1 MTDGSI
7 YGNSTTNP
15 SPGYRLARNA
25 LVLTA
30 LCLILWAAGA
40 VVLMWFAGLLIAV
53 ALRAVSRFV
62 QRATRLG
69 GTASLTVTVLS
80 FLALCVGAALVLG
93 PRVAEQ
99 MDAVYGEVTA
109 SAGQLASNL
118 ERYEWGRWLLD
129 RIASLDSESTNQGP
143 AILSRAAEAAG
154 GLVSAGANAFAFVII
169 SSAIGVYL
177 AAGFSGYV
185 NGLIRLVRPD
195 KRRRIR
201 EAFDVSLIALE
212 GWMRGIVVSMTV
224 LGVCSYIGLSLLGI
238 PLAMALALL
247 TAALTFIPNFGP
259 FISVIPPVLL
269 ALGDNPMTAVY
280 VIAFYIVLQ
289 NAEGLVITPLVQ
301 RRTAAIPPPLL
312 LGVQVL
318 MGALLGFLGLLFAAP
333 LCAFAIVWVKLL
345 YLEGRLKEHVE
356 VAGHTSRC

>member
-1 MTDGSI
+1 
-7 YGNSTTNP
+7 
-15 SPGYRLARNA
+15 
-25 LVLTA
+25 
-30 LCLILWAAGA
+30 
-40 VVLMWFAGLLIAV
+40 
-53 ALRAVSRFV
+53 
-62 QRATRLG
+62 
-69 GTASLTVTVLS
+69 
-80 FLALCVGAALVLG
+80 
-93 PRVAEQ
+93 
-99 MDAVYGEVTA
+99 
-109 SAGQLASNL
+109 
-118 ERYEWGRWLLD
+118 
-129 RIASLDSESTNQGP
+129 
-143 AILSRAAEAAG
+143 
-154 GLVSAGANAFAFVII
+154 VII
-169 SSAIGVYL
+169 SSAIGAYL